1 MNWCFNILISE
12 SRSILRI
19 IKRSS
24 LGTGNNSFQTEIA
37 AIIFIVPNQ
46 DGTLKCGIMSVDF
59 SGFTRMVAV
68 IKAAKRVI
76 ESDTCRVGES
86 IAEHIYLRLPPDAL
100 KNCLLSE
107 K

>member
-1 MNWCFNILISE
+1 
-12 SRSILRI
+12 
-19 IKRSS
+19 
-24 LGTGNNSFQTEIA
+24 
-37 AIIFIVPNQ
+37 
-46 DGTLKCGIMSVDF
+46 MSVDF